1 MININKYILEKLHLN
16 KNIKTDNVDD
26 INSYE
31 HLVNEIV
38 ELCDIKKSDTST
50 IDLITVWVNKY
61 RFKKIYRITDLS
73 ILKRDGKENLLTHN
87 EKFDDKP
94 QEVRE
99 IITKLI
105 INKEGNE
112 FNLGKWN
119 DPKIYY
125 NDDILIFHDYKK
137 YNIDKIFIKEK

>member
-1 MININKYILEKLHLN
+1 MRKINTYITEKLHLN

-26 INSYE
+26 IHSYE
-31 HLVNEIV
+31 NLVNEIM
-38 ELCDIKKSDTST
+38 ELCDIKKTDNST
-50 IDLITVWVNKY
+50 NNLITAWVNRY
-61 RFKKIYRITDLS
+61 AFKRIHRVTDLS

-94 QEVRE
+94 QKARE
-99 IITKLI
+99 IYTKLI
-105 INKEGNE
+105 VNREGKE
-112 FNLGKWN
+112 FQLGGWN

-137 YNIDKIFIKEK
+137 YNLDKIFIKE